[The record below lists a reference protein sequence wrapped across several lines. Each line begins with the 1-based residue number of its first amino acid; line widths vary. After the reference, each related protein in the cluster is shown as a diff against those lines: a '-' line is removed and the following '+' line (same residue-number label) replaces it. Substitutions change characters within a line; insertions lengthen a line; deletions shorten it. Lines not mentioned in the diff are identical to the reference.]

1 MSEYEIA
8 IRLLDEEHAFAYT
21 ISREGR
27 VIEAGRVDEVAP
39 GYYGGSEVVD

>member
-21 ISREGR
+21 IRRDDR

-39 GYYGGSEVVD
+39 GYYGGSEAMD